1 MEVKIVD
8 GKLVVSFP
16 ICEQRSK
23 SGKTMLIATTNGAA
37 KGVCQFKGKPVELNL
52 NAYYKP

>member
-1 MEVKIVD
+1 MSVRIEGD
-8 GKLVVSFP
+8 KLVIELP
-16 ICEQRSK
+16 IREERSK